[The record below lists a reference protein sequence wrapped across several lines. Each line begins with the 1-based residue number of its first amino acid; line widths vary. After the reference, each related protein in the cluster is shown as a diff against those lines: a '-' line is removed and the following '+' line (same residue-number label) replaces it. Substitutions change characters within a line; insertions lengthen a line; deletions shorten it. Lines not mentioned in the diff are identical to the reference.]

1 MSDYTVQQLLADLN
15 ELQVGASYKYVKLQ
29 GGRVPATEC
38 IFRGVDILNHTV
50 SYSRATTPNDVD
62 MISASMF
69 DVVARALLVGDP
81 CNLDVVLQGGGN
93 NRSVFEAL
101 LANTRHVFACLKN
114 RRKHIVLIP
123 TKEHPIGDIAVLTD
137 AELNALGNTRTR
149 AISRLPRQLITYGA
163 PGSGKSW
170 SVKEWTKGEDTIRT
184 TFHPDSDY
192 STFVGSY
199 KPSVEKDKFQTVV
212 TSGERNAAG
221 TLNKK
226 DELFTQK
233 RIVYKFVPQAF
244 IKAYVDAWKYKA
256 AANGGEATR
265 KYLVIEE
272 INRGN
277 CAQIFGDLFQ
287 LLDRNDEGV
296 SEYPVDADED
306 LRQFLAEKFEK
317 EITAA
322 DARKRVPPKVLSG
335 EQLLLPE
342 NLYIW
347 ATMNTSDQSLFPIDS
362 AFKRRWEWKY
372 MPIYDAQKD
381 YRIVVDGDEYKWWDF
396 LEKANALVQEFT
408 DSEDKKLG
416 YFFCKADAGNAIPL
430 EQFVGKVIFY
440 LWNDVFKDAG
450 FDHAAFDG
458 DNGERLLFKTFFNPD
473 GSPKAAT
480 VKRLMQ
486 NLGVPNV
493 ARRSSG
499 DAGRS
504 AQPDEEASAE
514 RPSADA

>member
-1 MSDYTVQQLLADLN
+1 MADQTKTGFEGTIHQLLA
-15 ELQVGASYKYVKLQ
+15 ASPKNSSKADPVKAWVL
-29 GGRVPATEC
+29 AA
-38 IFRGVDILNHTV
+38 FNMK
-50 SYSRATTPNDVD
+50 SS
-62 MISASMF
+62 
-69 DVVARALLVGDP
+69 VARVTEDK
-81 CNLDVVLQGGGN
+81 Q
-93 NRSVFEAL
+93 
-101 LANTRHVFACLKN
+101 
-114 RRKHIVLIP
+114 
-123 TKEHPIGDIAVLTD
+123 
-137 AELNALGNTRTR
+137 LGNRITEQFAHQEPIVIFVLEQGVNCASLSTKVNQRRYSKLESVLLMRNSGGSLTYER
-149 AISRLPRQLITYGA
+149 MLIKSPSAFSLWCEQILGVNAEMFTGTPQSEHTTDYCVRQLITYGA

-212 TSGERNAAG
+212 TAGERNAAG

-287 LLDRNDEGV
+287 LLDRNDEGF
-296 SEYPVDADED
+296 SDYEIAADDDLQNYLAEQFADLAKQNESSPINLGVDAK
-306 LRQFLAEKFEK
+306 LA
-317 EITAA
+317 
-322 DARKRVPPKVLSG
+322 KRILSG
-335 EQLLLPE
+335 GVLLLPE

-381 YRIVVDGDEYKWWDF
+381 YKIVVDGDVYKWWDF

-416 YFFCKADAGNAIPL
+416 YFFCKADASNTIPL

-480 VKRLMQ
+480 VKKLMQ
-486 NLGVPNV
+486 NLGVASTAAN
-493 ARRSSG
+493 
-499 DAGRS
+499 
-504 AQPDEEASAE
+504 ASAT
-514 RPSADA
+514 PAV